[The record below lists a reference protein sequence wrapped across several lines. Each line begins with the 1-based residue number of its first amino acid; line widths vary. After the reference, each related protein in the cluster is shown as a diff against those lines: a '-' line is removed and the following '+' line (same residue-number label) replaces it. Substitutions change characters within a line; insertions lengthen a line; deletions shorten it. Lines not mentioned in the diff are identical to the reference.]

1 MDRAYVMR
9 CISKRHGFLL
19 LLTPVHSLIFRCSI
33 LLLCVLLVGVSMIYL
48 LSHVSRTRNA
58 WLHQYCDKE
67 YRDNIGYASY
77 ASVLCFPQI
86 DAVYTWVNG
95 SDPIWHAEMQYYKNK
110 HRKQLSLAENETD
123 SSSSQNRFRDNDELR
138 YSLRSLDINAPWIH
152 HIFIVTNGQVPSWL
166 DTSNPRVSI
175 VTHEE
180 IFKDKDALPTFS
192 SPAIEL
198 NLHHI
203 EGLSEY
209 FLYFNDDVFLGD
221 AIEPSDLMSL
231 EKGQFLFES
240 WSVPKCNEK
249 CNYAQLG
256 NGECNAACNTER
268 CGYDFGDCDI
278 KPDIKRKEEEET
290 LEELAMIV
298 VNDTVSEE
306 GRRER

>member
-1 MDRAYVMR
+1 M
-9 CISKRHGFLL
+9 
-19 LLTPVHSLIFRCSI
+19 
-33 LLLCVLLVGVSMIYL
+33 
-48 LSHVSRTRNA
+48 
-58 WLHQYCDKE
+58 
-67 YRDNIGYASY
+67 
-77 ASVLCFPQI
+77 SV
-86 DAVYTWVNG
+86 
-95 SDPIWHAEMQYYKNK
+95 
-110 HRKQLSLAENETD
+110 
-123 SSSSQNRFRDNDELR
+123 
-138 YSLRSLDINAPWIH
+138 
-152 HIFIVTNGQVPSWL
+152 
-166 DTSNPRVSI
+166 

-231 EKGQFLFES
+231 ENGQFLFES
-240 WSVPKCNEK
+240 WSVPKCSEK

-278 KPDIKRKEEEET
+278 KPDIKRKDEEET
-290 LEELAMIV
+290 LKELAMIV
-298 VNDTVSEE
+298 ANDTVSQEE
-306 GRRER
+306 NRDR